1 MATKI
6 VTLMKIRLYVLF
18 LYLLPFAMQA
28 QEYSSSFNV
37 LRMPAST
44 HVAGVGG
51 QNVSLIED
59 CASAGWANHSLY
71 ANVTDRSLGLIFMT
85 YTGGSS
91 LMGAHFVKAL
101 GERHTLA
108 AGAQYMN
115 YGSMDETNETG
126 AVIGSFSA
134 KDMVLGVGYSYLL
147 SDRWSGGANLKLVY
161 SKLAEFSSL
170 AAAVDVGVNYY
181 DEDRDMSLYAVLQ
194 NVGTQLK
201 AYDDGLHSHLPFVL
215 AIGLT
220 KGMAHLPVR
229 FHVTMTDV
237 TRWKSEYYALPEK
250 EDVKISFS
258 KKLLIHFVLGVEV
271 MPIENMYLSLGYN
284 FRRANELKAAGSS
297 GLAGFSAGGGMHI
310 KHFNFGISYAK
321 YHKASNSLMFQA
333 GYRF

>member
-6 VTLMKIRLYVLF
+6 VTPMKIRLYILF
-18 LYLLPFAMQA
+18 LFLLPLLGQA

-44 HVAGVGG
+44 HAASVGG

-59 CASAGWANHSLY
+59 CAAAGWANPALN
-71 ANVTDRSLGLIFMT
+71 ANITDLSLGLNFMT

-91 LMGAHFVKAL
+91 LMGAHFVKAF

-108 AGAQYMN
+108 AGVQYMN
-115 YGSMDETNETG
+115 YGSMDETDETG
-126 AVIGSFSA
+126 QVLGSFKA

-170 AAAVDVGVNYY
+170 AAAVDVGLNYY
-181 DEDRDMSLYAVLQ
+181 DEDNDLSASIVLQ
-194 NVGTQLK
+194 NIGTQLK

-215 AIGLT
+215 AIGLS
-220 KGMAHLPVR
+220 KGMAHLPIR

-237 TRWKSEYYALPEK
+237 TRWKSSYYALPDQDEEK
-250 EDVKISFS
+250 VSFT
-258 KKLLIHFVLGVEV
+258 KKLMNHFVVGAEV
-271 MPIENMYLSLGYN
+271 MPIENMYISLGYN

-297 GLAGFSAGGGMHI
+297 GLAGLSAGAGMHLKNI
-310 KHFNFGISYAK
+310 KFGLSYAK
-321 YHKASNSLMFQA
+321 YHKASNSLMFEA
-333 GYRF
+333 GYHF